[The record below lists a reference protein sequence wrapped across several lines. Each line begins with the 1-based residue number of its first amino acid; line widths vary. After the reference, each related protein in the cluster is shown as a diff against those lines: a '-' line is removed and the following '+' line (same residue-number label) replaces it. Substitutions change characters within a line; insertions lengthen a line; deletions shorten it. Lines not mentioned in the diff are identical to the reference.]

1 MKFTMETAEL
11 FIPDDVEESTALAR
25 TTHMGVGAHQDDLE
39 ILATP
44 AILACF
50 QRPDLWFTG
59 VTVTNGAGSARAGL
73 YAAYTDAEMVDTRRK
88 EQRKAA
94 IIGEYAAQFLLDH
107 PSSTIKNTADTRPVD
122 DLSAILLACRPREI
136 YTHNLADKHDTHVG
150 VAMALVAAL
159 RRVAPEYRPERVYGV
174 EVWRDLDWL
183 PDAEKVVFDVSD
195 HESLQAALVG
205 VYDSQIAGGK
215 RYDLATLGRRRANAT
230 YHASHDVDTS
240 TAAIFAMDITPV
252 TLPDGPDPVAF
263 TLAAVDRFRADVE
276 SRIRKFIR

>member
-1 MKFTMETAEL
+1 MKFSMETAEL
-11 FIPDDVEESTALAR
+11 FIPDGVPEAEALSR

-39 ILATP
+39 ILAAP

-50 QRPDLWFTG
+50 QQPDRWFTG
-59 VTVTNGAGSARAGL
+59 VTVTNGAGSARTGL
-73 YAAYTDAEMVDTRRK
+73 YAAYSDAEMVEVRRK

-107 PSSTIKNTADTRPVD
+107 PSATIKNTGDSRPVD
-122 DLSAILLACRPREI
+122 DLAAILLACRPQVI

-150 VAMALVAAL
+150 VALALVAAL
-159 RRVAPEYRPERVYGV
+159 RRVAGEYRPEQVYGV

-183 PDAEKVVFDVSD
+183 SDQEKVVFDVSD

-240 TAAIFAMDITPV
+240 SAAIFAMDITPV
-252 TLPDGPDPVAF
+252 TTPDGPDPVEF

-276 SRIRKFIR
+276 KRLRKFLR